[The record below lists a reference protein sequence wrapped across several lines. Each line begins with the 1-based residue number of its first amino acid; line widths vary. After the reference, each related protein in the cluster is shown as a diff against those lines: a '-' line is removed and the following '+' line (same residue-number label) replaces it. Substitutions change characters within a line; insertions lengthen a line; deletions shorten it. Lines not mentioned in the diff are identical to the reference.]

1 MWKYFVVPTRVYLH
15 HWQIFYKYFYFELTS
30 MNFKVHHVVRKPNT
44 VFMFYMNSV
53 LQTYNSIKDKLQKCL
68 YAVNYNS

>member
-1 MWKYFVVPTRVYLH
+1 MKVLCGTHQGLSAPLTN
-15 HWQIFYKYFYFELTS
+15 IFFKYFYFELTS

-53 LQTYNSIKDKLQKCL
+53 LQTYNSIKEKLQKCL

>member
-1 MWKYFVVPTRVYLH
+1 
-15 HWQIFYKYFYFELTS
+15 

-53 LQTYNSIKDKLQKCL
+53 LQTYNSIKEKLQKCL
-68 YAVNYNS
+68 YAVDYNS